1 MMKLNIA
8 TTSIINIFVMPEH
21 DESPMNSPFQGFT
34 SDIFSN
40 EYHYALCKCLSFP
53 MNATEVFLSHEELV
67 NYRCDAAV
75 PNIFLLNTNSLVE
88 SIRLFKE
95 HPFVFITCIGKEL
108 EFVRGLNVDF
118 KYPPFIVGLDDKAD
132 VNISEYNIFAFD
144 DLILERIQ
152 VALGNNDL
160 DERYST
166 YIKDRAARE
175 KVLQNL
181 DVASRSHAI
190 TRPNEAALLSLGY
203 DFNETDRLIGSAD
216 KNVFVEAMIESSRAF
231 NKIVPQR
238 KDDPKS
244 DLIIYSPSIFTH
256 LYNFRSNFWNQL
268 GRQINNKKAKQFIMD
283 SVFKNPHYSGSD
295 LKLKSKKEIHQV
307 MGNKAVPMLL
317 QTRQFELAYS
327 TLAVESLA
335 IAYACPA
342 VRLPNSI
349 NFHNSKLREL
359 ETLSSSASHNAMDN
373 LNRKYKSLAQTLKNE
388 IGVELIEFIAESD
401 SLTICSDAPI
411 EWVRFK
417 KIPLMFTHEI
427 SKIHTTPGNQLLK
440 TATNF
445 SNVTLKHEDLLKV
458 TVIRSFKEYD
468 PIKDTLATG
477 LQTFAE
483 VDNQVELTIVDVD
496 SREQLIE
503 ELNKVQTPILIF
515 DCHGNHGG
523 SDSNG
528 WLQIGDDRVDT
539 WSLPCKG
546 AIPPIVILSACLTS
560 AVGGS
565 HASVANGL
573 LGLGALS
580 VLGTLLPVDANKAAA
595 FVGRIILRL
604 TGFLNVLK
612 KMDVNYLTWRKFISD
627 YFKMSFC
634 TDVLTEFRDS
644 YRWISDEEYK
654 QIHLEVNYAINSFNP
669 EWFEVLIRKVA
680 ESSESDKGS
689 VQRAIDEIGF
699 VETMNYLQIGR
710 PENIIIDL

>member
-1 MMKLNIA
+1 
-8 TTSIINIFVMPEH
+8 
-21 DESPMNSPFQGFT
+21 
-34 SDIFSN
+34 
-40 EYHYALCKCLSFP
+40 
-53 MNATEVFLSHEELV
+53 MNATEVFMSHEELV
-67 NYRCDAAV
+67 KYRCDAAV

-88 SIRLFKE
+88 LIRLFE
-95 HPFVFITCIGKEL
+95 DHPFVFITCIGKEL
-108 EFVRGLNVDF
+108 EFVRGLDVEF
-118 KYPPFIVGLDDKAD
+118 KYPPFVVGLNDEAD
-132 VNISEYNIFAFD
+132 VNISEYDIFAFD
-144 DLILERIQ
+144 DLIQNRFHTALE
-152 VALGNNDL
+152 NSDL

-166 YIKDRAARE
+166 YIKDRTTRE
-175 KVLQNL
+175 RVFEVL
-181 DVASRSHAI
+181 DTPSRSHAI

-203 DFNETDRLIGSAD
+203 RFKETDRLIGSAD
-216 KNVFVEAMIESSRAF
+216 KSVFIDAMIKSSRDF
-231 NKIVPQR
+231 NEIISQK

-244 DLIIYSPSIFTH
+244 DLIVYSPSIFTH
-256 LYNFRSNFWNQL
+256 LYDFRSNFWNQL

-295 LKLKSKKEIHQV
+295 LHLKGKEEFHQI
-307 MGNKAVPMLL
+307 MGNKTVPMLL

-327 TLAVESLA
+327 TLAMESLA
-335 IAYACPA
+335 IAYVCPV

-359 ETLSSSASHNAMDN
+359 ETLSASVSHKAMDN
-373 LNRKYKSLAQTLKNE
+373 LNRKYKLLSEALKNE
-388 IGVELIEFIAESD
+388 IGAELVEFIAESD
-401 SLTICSDAPI
+401 SLTICSDAPV
-411 EWVRFK
+411 EWITFK

-445 SNVTLKHEDLLKV
+445 SNITLDHEDLLKV

-468 PIKDTLATG
+468 PIKYTLATG

-483 VDNQVELTIVDVD
+483 IDNKVELIIVDVD

-528 WLQIGDDRVDT
+528 WLQIGDDKVDT
-539 WSLPCKG
+539 WNLPCKG
-546 AIPPIVILSACLTS
+546 TIPPIVILSACLTS

-604 TGFLNVLK
+604 TGFLNALK
-612 KMDVNYLTWRKFISD
+612 KMNVKYLTWRKFISD
-627 YFKMSFC
+627 FFKMSFC

-644 YRWISDEEYK
+644 YGWISDKEYK
-654 QIHLEVNYAINSFNP
+654 QIHLEVNYAINSFKP
-669 EWFEVLIRKVA
+669 DWLEVLISKVA
-680 ESSESDKGS
+680 ESSGNDCDS

-699 VETMNYLQIGR
+699 VETMNYLQVGR